1 MNEFWNEYWKNY
13 NKYMKMFL
21 REMEEINSF
30 TKVKYVNPSSFV
42 YPSFEVDDEVDEI
55 VDNYNSPAPK
65 VSPGGGKFTIEN
77 CKKSPIVR
85 IEMKKGYNP
94 SSYYMVVDR
103 YDNKSIS
110 GYRVVCEEGRVKFKA
125 MSVEYKDI
133 SFIECAF

>member
-1 MNEFWNEYWKNY
+1 MNNFWNEYWKTY
-13 NKYMKMFL
+13 NKYMKMFI
-21 REMEEINSF
+21 RDMEEINSY
-30 TKVKYVNPSSFV
+30 TNVKYVDPSNFV
-42 YPSFEVDDEVDEI
+42 YPYFDIDDEI
-55 VDNYNSPAPK
+55 VDNVPAPK

-85 IEMKKGYNP
+85 VEMKKGYNP

-103 YDNKSIS
+103 YDNRSIS
-110 GYRVVCEEGRVKFKA
+110 GYRIVYDNGKIKFKA